1 MAIPSVVV
9 VAAPGI
15 WVYCLVVFRY
25 SLLVPARCFVA
36 VSHDEVEFRIDF
48 VFEDFL
54 GSEESLLEVA
64 LIVEGLGDVEM
75 VLELDFGGCLDGGRL
90 DGLDLGENSV

>member
-1 MAIPSVVV
+1 M
-9 VAAPGI
+9 
-15 WVYCLVVFRY
+15 
-25 SLLVPARCFVA
+25 
-36 VSHDEVEFRIDF
+36 
-48 VFEDFL
+48 
-54 GSEESLLEVA
+54 A